1 MTSKSL
7 QSFDVTAHIR
17 DEVRKVLVA
26 SIPDEQMDAMIEK
39 EVDSFFAPSK
49 STYGGDGPSRFSR
62 VVERAVEERVKES
75 LKKWMSENFGT
86 EWSKYGGPAALTATM
101 VEEFIPIAQA
111 KMVADMTQNAL
122 LNIQNQLR
130 VL

>member
-49 STYGGDGPSRFSR
+49 STYGGDAPSKFSKI
-62 VVERAVEERVKES
+62 VEQAIEEEIKAA
-75 LKKWMSENFGT
+75 LKRWMSENFET
-86 EWSKYGGPAALTATM
+86 KWSKYGGPAALTATM